1 MPGPPLST
9 MAAPEAAA
17 PSRVTEQV
25 RTPPSNAPPPL
36 SEKILVTRDL
46 ELTLRAFFPAPKAPM
61 KFNPIPAMNSLLRV
75 MLKDE
80 PSLVL
85 QSLSNDQQLVLS
97 SEMLPTREAD
107 FKRYFK
113 VSNPRSEKAN
123 PMHICIGCHVL
134 SNRSMSKIKFQ
145 SNEGNLLAWLK
156 KERVFLESD
165 SLGIDRPVTIGH
177 FTKIDATITHLAN
190 FRDYLANQLMLVEI
204 EADEAVELAPHLKPA
219 QLEAMTNGDAFI
231 PILPAFEIYRT
242 HLSHGRAPSQ
252 VKTDVL
258 GVKCASRDAKL
269 LGEFF
274 TRMASATNNDPRDGV
289 FLPKGAVHLLGPQTY
304 EQVLKDNN
312 FFLTTVATVP
322 INLEYGAWFAIID
335 STNSSETDPVSL
347 HDHLLRKT
355 WFLRIESVDRNKCL
369 IVTTKSNL
377 PEARAWFDTN
387 LEALIRKSIPVDVEQ
402 SVAKLPRRLDKPV
415 FSASSLTYA
424 DALKKQFS
432 LVSTAAHSTTDHTRP
447 PRKRQAAII
456 DYDSDQSSSAAH
468 LSNSAETLAEKTS
481 TNLPDRSP
489 NSPPATT
496 ATNTDYANELLSI
509 KKEISE
515 LKALITTVVEQF
527 TTAIA
532 SLPAPSSSPPSS
544 NDMDTTVDT
553 PTASQNPTPNPSDL
567 TAVINELKHELAAF
581 VTETRAMLQPR
592 QFPPIQMTPM
602 PPSIAALMN
611 QCGSSS

>member
-1 MPGPPLST
+1 MTGPPLST
-9 MAAPEAAA
+9 MAVPEAAA

-36 SEKILVTRDL
+36 SEKILVKRDL
-46 ELTLRAFFPAPKAPM
+46 ELTLRAFFPAPKAPT
-61 KFNPIPAMNSLLRV
+61 KFNPITAMHSLLRV

-85 QSLSNDQQLVLS
+85 QSLSNEQQLVLS

-123 PMHICIGCHVL
+123 PMHICIGCNVL
-134 SNRSMSKIKFQ
+134 SNRSISKIKFQ

-177 FTKIDATITHLAN
+177 FTKIDSTITHLAN

-204 EADEAVELAPHLKPA
+204 DADEAVELAPHLKQA

-231 PILPAFEIYRT
+231 PILPTFEIYRT

-304 EQVLKDNN
+304 GQVLKDNN

-322 INLEYGAWFAIID
+322 INLEYGAWFAILDTTI
-335 STNSSETDPVSL
+335 TSETEPVTL
-347 HDHLLRKT
+347 HDHLLRKS
-355 WFLRIESVDRNKCL
+355 WFLRIESVDRHKCL

-387 LEALIRKSIPVDVEQ
+387 LEVLIRKSIPADSDQ
-402 SVAKLPRRLDKPV
+402 PPAHQLPRRLDKPV
-415 FSASSLTYA
+415 FSAASKTYA
-424 DALKKQFS
+424 EALTKQFT
-432 LVSTAAHSTTDHTRP
+432 LGSTVTNSTTDHNRP
-447 PRKRQAAII
+447 PRKRQAALI
-456 DYDSDQSSSAAH
+456 DYDSDQSSTAAH
-468 LSNSAETLAEKTS
+468 PSTSVEKTS
-481 TNLPDRSP
+481 PKNHVSQS
-489 NSPPATT
+489 NSSPATIT
-496 ATNTDYANELLSI
+496 TTDYANELLSI
-509 KKEISE
+509 KKELSD

-532 SLPAPSSSPPSS
+532 ALPATSSSSPSAH
-544 NDMDTTVDT
+544 DMDTTNDQS
-553 PTASQNPTPNPSDL
+553 TAPHPPSPDSPDL
-567 TAVINELKHELAAF
+567 LAIINELKRELAAF
-581 VTETRAMLQPR
+581 ATETKALLQQER
-592 QFPPIQMTPM
+592 RVFPPFQLTPM
-602 PPSIAALMN
+602 PPCIAQL
-611 QCGSSS
+611 SSMSPSNAK